1 MEKSRN
7 PLKRMYDWVLSWAN
21 HPAGAWA
28 LFAFAFI
35 ESSFFPIPPDVLLI
49 ALSLSMPKRAFK
61 YALICSVGS
70 VLGGM
75 FGYFIGWQLW
85 QWLSDFFFNNLAWVG
100 FTHENFEKVKGL
112 YNDNA
117 FLAVFAAAFTPIP
130 YKVFTIA
137 AGVCNINFAV
147 FVLASVTGRSL
158 RFFATSALLYFVG
171 PKAKTFI
178 DKYFNWLAIA
188 FFVLLVAGFLVV
200 GKLIK

>member
-1 MEKSRN
+1 
-7 PLKRMYDWVLSWAN
+7 MYDWVLSWAN
-21 HPAGAWA
+21 HPAGEWA
-28 LFAFAFI
+28 LFAFAFV

-49 ALSLSMPKRAFK
+49 ALALGIPKRAFK
-61 YALICSVGS
+61 YAFICSVGS

-85 QWLSDFFFNNLAWVG
+85 QWLGDFFFNNLAWAQ
-100 FTHENFEKVKGL
+100 FTRENFEKVKGL

-137 AGVCNINFAV
+137 AGVCSINFGI
-147 FVLASVTGRSL
+147 FVLASIIGRSL

-171 PKAKTFI
+171 AKAKIFI
-178 DKYFNWLAIA
+178 DKYFNWLALA
-188 FFVLLVAGFLVV
+188 FFVLLVAGFLLI
-200 GKLIK
+200 GKFIK